1 MKKKKTCVFIVICLF
16 VCFRYWLLI
25 IYVHFKYKNFGEIY
39 SSIIPKYRQVFLL
52 ELTATKINDL
62 IAHKYRSIC
71 DV

>member
-1 MKKKKTCVFIVICLF
+1 MKKKKYLCIHCNLS